1 MTKKIKLE
9 YNDCKET
16 IDVELE
22 KRRSKWYL
30 KSITWMDYDD
40 VCQIIRSHIYKKWD
54 QWDQERELEPWLNRI
69 ITNQTRNII
78 RNNYG
83 NYTKPC
89 SSCPFNQSSSVGD
102 QKGLCGWTKSGLQD
116 SACAHYS
123 KWEKTKKAAYDI
135 KLAVTIE
142 NHAHEVSSLHSGG
155 FDVET
160 SEKKLHDAM
169 RKNLSKKQY
178 EIYSMLFIE
187 SYTEEE
193 VAKKMGYKSNEKG
206 RKAGYK
212 QIKNLKKSFK
222 EKAIL
227 ILNKQDIV
235 L

>member
-1 MTKKIKLE
+1 MERKKLT
-9 YNDCKET
+9 YQDCKTT
-16 IDVELE
+16 IDIELE

-30 KSITWMDYDD
+30 KSLTWMDYDD

-54 QWDQERELEPWLNRI
+54 QWDQERDLEPWLNRI

-89 SSCPFNQSSSVGD
+89 SSCPFNQSSATGD
-102 QKGLCGWTKSGLQD
+102 QKGLCGWSESGEQD
-116 SACAHYS
+116 SSCPHYA
-123 KWEKTKKAAYDI
+123 KWEKTKKAAHDI

-142 NHAHEVSSLHSGG
+142 NHPNEVGIMSSSGFNIEISEQKLHS
-155 FDVET
+155 
-160 SEKKLHDAM
+160 AM
-169 RKNLSKKQY
+169 RESLSKKQY

-187 SYTEEE
+187 KYSEEE

-222 EKAIL
+222 EKAVL
-227 ILNKQDIV
+227 LLEKQDII